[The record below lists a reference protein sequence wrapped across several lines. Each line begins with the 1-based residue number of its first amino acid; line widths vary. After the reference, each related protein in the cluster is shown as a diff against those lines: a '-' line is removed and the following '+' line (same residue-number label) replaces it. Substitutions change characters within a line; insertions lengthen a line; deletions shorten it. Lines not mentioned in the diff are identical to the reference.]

1 MKNNID
7 KPLDIAVDQEL
18 NQLADNITSLVNE
31 TKSHLAQVIN
41 TTMVVTYWNIG
52 RYIVEFEQHGDAK
65 AQYGTALLSS
75 LAKIL
80 RAKLGKGYSRPN
92 LNNMRKFYLLTQFVR
107 QCLTN

>member
-52 RYIVEFEQHGDAK
+52 RYNHSI
-65 AQYGTALLSS
+65 YNLL
-75 LAKIL
+75 LLNIL
-80 RAKLGKGYSRPN
+80 RVISQKYGHN
-92 LNNMRKFYLLTQFVR
+92 L
-107 QCLTN
+107 